1 MLICYTLCCERV
13 CSFYI
18 VALSLWS
25 SLMQQYD
32 SYLSCSYRVYSN
44 TTLEQCF
51 DAIRKYTCYV
61 YHLLDL
67 PSYEVRLTRMKKRK
81 SPCVDVCQF
90 TGPSG
95 WCIGCGRSREECAR
109 WKKMKPFEVNKI
121 ENEIKQRM
129 AKMAQTP
136 PSFL

>member
-32 SYLSCSYRVYSN
+32 GYLRCSYRIYSN
-44 TTLEQCF
+44 ATLEQCF
-51 DAIRKYTCYV
+51 DAIRKYSCYV

-67 PSYEVRLTRMKKRK
+67 PSYEVRLARMKKRK